1 MKSRGVC
8 LFVLVSI
15 LLVGCRTADEQP
27 PVERSVFVR
36 AYAEMQMLESA
47 HRQRMLLA
55 PRDANFKALRDSVL
69 EKYQLSD
76 SAFATTYR
84 YWYGRPAELSELLDE
99 VIAQVDSMEIQADRI
114 RK

>member
-1 MKSRGVC
+1 MKSRSVC